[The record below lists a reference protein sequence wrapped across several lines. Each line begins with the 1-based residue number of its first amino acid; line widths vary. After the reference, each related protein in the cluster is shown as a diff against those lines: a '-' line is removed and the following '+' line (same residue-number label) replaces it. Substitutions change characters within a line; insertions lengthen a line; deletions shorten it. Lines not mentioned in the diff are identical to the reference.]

1 MRLKGADVPAVE
13 ACVALGANLGD
24 AQATVRAAIEDVASL
39 PHTQRVL
46 VSSLYR
52 SAPFQAQGP
61 DFINAVMLVRTTL
74 APLALLHA
82 LQALEK
88 LAGRQRP
95 YINAPRTLDLD
106 LILYGNDEISTPEL
120 TVPHPRYHQRAFV
133 LHPLAEI
140 APQRVPSAWLQAVAD
155 QPIHRL

>member
-155 QPIHRL
+155 QPIQRL